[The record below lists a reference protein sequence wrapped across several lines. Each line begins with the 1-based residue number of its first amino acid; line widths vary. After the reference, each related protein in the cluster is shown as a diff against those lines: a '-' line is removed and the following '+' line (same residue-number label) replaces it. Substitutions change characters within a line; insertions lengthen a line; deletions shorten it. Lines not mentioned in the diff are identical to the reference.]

1 MSLILKGIIIGIGK
15 IIPGV
20 SGSMLAISMGIYQKL
35 IDSVNSFFKYPKQ
48 NSKFLFKIAIGV
60 IISMVFF
67 SNLILDCLN
76 KHYLIT
82 MFFFIGLIIGGF
94 GDLKKNTNKKYNYIA
109 VISFL
114 LITFLGFI
122 NINNEVNITNSFISF
137 LYFLFIGFVDAL
149 TMVVPGISGTATL
162 MMLGA
167 YERVIEMYSNIFNFS
182 LFLDNLKIITPYII
196 GISIGIICTV
206 KLINFLFKNYKEK
219 TYSIILGF
227 SVSTIVLMFVKCIAS
242 FYTLFDLIIAF
253 ILLFIGVFITKK
265 INHIFNDWLYIRL

>member
-227 SVSTIVLMFVKCIAS
+227 SVSTIVLMFIKCIAS

-265 INHIFNDWLYIRL
+265 INHIFND